1 MYGGRL
7 SLFGWFLLCAHERM
21 ENEADQCAPFELI
34 GASRSAPK
42 TTPSAAS
49 APMDRLCWLDDMEK
63 SAADNG
69 WPERKET
76 KTHPSSLI
84 VRLEEHDIN
93 RLRVRAVPAR
103 TQRASC
109 FFIFLRSKRNFLSDE
124 TRPSDSSEKKNGK
137 REKWNGGKW
146 RPSKCCRSKFKWRRP
161 SWSVRLPMATRWL
174 ARTST
179 PSANRST
186 KKANRQSARSPFE
199 TAEIERERERERE
212 NNSRTK
218 GPGVCVCVC
227 VCVCARGVD
236 RPVGRIETPSLAGN
250 VCQTV
255 SVPQKK
261 KNFWPGNPM
270 MRTMIGRR
278 PSIVPQSAAPRTARW
293 NAHSSRAAVGHCS
306 DEGHHEGFFFGPV

>member
-1 MYGGRL
+1 MVDPREKKQKHIHRHLLSGSKSTTSIVFVFVQCPQEPKERVV
-7 SLFGWFLLCAHERM
+7 SLFFFAPRGISFRM
-21 ENEADQCAPFELI
+21 KL
-34 GASRSAPK
+34 
-42 TTPSAAS
+42 
-49 APMDRLCWLDDMEK
+49 DR
-63 SAADNG
+63 AI
-69 WPERKET
+69 
-76 KTHPSSLI
+76 HP
-84 VRLEEHDIN
+84 R
-93 RLRVRAVPAR
+93 
-103 TQRASC
+103 
-109 FFIFLRSKRNFLSDE
+109 
-124 TRPSDSSEKKNGK
+124 KKNGK

-306 DEGHHEGFFFGPV
+306 DEGHHEGFFFLAPSNDYRAATR